1 LLDNSVTA
9 VTLVLCLCSF
19 GKRSG
24 GTGRRMNE
32 CLILEPSEMVVVS
45 VSDPSSYN
53 GAICGRSTFLGVES
67 RARPRSI

>member
-32 CLILEPSEMVVVS
+32 CLILEPSEMVVVN
-45 VSDPSSYN
+45 N

-67 RARPRSI
+67 RARSRSI

>member
-1 LLDNSVTA
+1 MLDDSVTE

-45 VSDPSSYN
+45 RTGDN